1 MKLKNVNNLRNEI
14 WKKVK
19 YKNLKSYYI
28 SNMGR
33 IYSIKRRQLIK
44 GITNGDNHYLRVH
57 LYNEDGTYEN
67 IAVHRIV
74 AFTFIE
80 NDDLRKNEVNHINGN
95 QMDNRVINLE
105 WVTKS
110 QNMIHVMN
118 ENLKSKNVRICMLD
132 SKLLKIL
139 KIFKTKIAI
148 KNRLTLNTIYRNIN
162 LDNLKLN
169 NLENEYYGFKWA
181 ELNYLKEKYPDLID
195 DFNNDL
201 PKDLMKIEKKSKAIK
216 NKFKIVC
223 LVRKKDN
230 SIFYIFMNI
239 FYALKE
245 FKLNKSNLDLTLD
258 NLPKIKGYYWKY
270 LDKNN
275 SVDII
280 EISYIKNRRDKIN
293 KMVKEFNNVKN

>member
-1 MKLKNVNNLRNEI
+1 MKLKNVTNLRNEI

-118 ENLKSKNVRICMLD
+118 ENLKSKNVRICILD

-201 PKDLMKIEKKSKAIK
+201 PK
-216 NKFKIVC
+216 
-223 LVRKKDN
+223 
-230 SIFYIFMNI
+230 
-239 FYALKE
+239 
-245 FKLNKSNLDLTLD
+245 
-258 NLPKIKGYYWKY
+258 
-270 LDKNN
+270 
-275 SVDII
+275 
-280 EISYIKNRRDKIN
+280 
-293 KMVKEFNNVKN
+293 